1 MVVAYQNTMLKNLK
15 VILGN
20 ESIVDGSVDI
30 AEYARA
36 RFNWDEH
43 VSKAKTLF
51 EK

>member
-1 MVVAYQNTMLKNLK
+1 MGYRFSTKKNLK
-15 VILGN
+15 VVLGN